1 MRLTGSEMEPVFG
14 RGAKLARKDLVVW
27 SLRRADAG
35 GARFGISVSRKLGAA
50 VKRSRIK
57 RLLREAFRL
66 NRGRLDPHA
75 DLVAY
80 PRPGC
85 GFTGLGAAETALMTA
100 ARAAGLVVRE

>member
-1 MRLTGSEMEPVFG
+1 MEPVFG
-14 RGAKLARKDLVVW
+14 RGAKLARRDLIVW

-35 GARFGISVSRKLGAA
+35 GARLGVSVSRKLGAA
-50 VKRSRIK
+50 VARSRIK

-66 NRGRLDPHA
+66 NRGRLDPCA

-85 GFTGLGAAETALMTA
+85 TLRALGDVEAALMTA